1 MKKILT
7 LTVTLLTLAISVQ
20 AQIVITEIMYN
31 NPGTDDYE
39 YIELYNNS
47 MSAVDMTGW
56 TMGGVTY
63 TFSGTLNAGEY
74 IVLCQNPT
82 LIDAAFG
89 ITSTAWDSGAVNN
102 SGETITLSDANGNL
116 IDEVTYDDAAP
127 WPTSPDGDGFTLVL
141 CDVNSDNNDAANWSA
156 ASTPTGFEIGGVP
169 IFANPGAASQCSD
182 DPFVGFASNAIS
194 IAENAGVVAI
204 TISLNNGNGMATT
217 VDVNVGAASTA
228 TDGSDYSYTAQ
239 TVTFPANMPTAEETI
254 TVSII
259 DDSDEEISETIVL
272 ELSNP
277 SNNAT
282 LLNSTY
288 TITIQDNDATID
300 SDLLITGV
308 FDAQP
313 AASGTKGFELQA
325 INNIADLSLYGV
337 ESANNGGGASG
348 AEFVFPN
355 ISLDA
360 GDCIYVVDDS
370 TKFADFFGFNA
381 DFVNSAANINGDDAI
396 VLYKGDEIVDV
407 CGDPNVDGTNEPWE
421 SMDGWAYRVSGT
433 GPDGSSFNLSNWTFS
448 GINAL
453 DGAATNNDAMPAFPT
468 CTYMNVVSMDVVAND
483 DNAVTN
489 EGEAI
494 DIFVL
499 NNDNLPNDWT
509 SLEIID
515 LPSNGSAVVNLDA
528 SITYTPEDDFCDDI
542 DSFEYEV
549 CDGLTCD
556 TAVVMITVNCP
567 LSYPPYDIGTV
578 TTVNM
583 DGLPDS
589 INTSCQIQG
598 IVHGVDLQGG
608 VAIQFTLIDATGGV
622 SVFSPSD
629 LGYTVNEGDQLII
642 QGIIGHFNGLTQM
655 TANII
660 IFGSSGNPTVTPP
673 VVTELNES
681 TESELI
687 RIDGLTVVDPGQWT
701 NTGSGFTVDVTDGVN
716 TYQMRIDNDVDIFGS
731 NAPSASFSAIGI
743 GSQFDN
749 SLPHD
754 EGYQFLPRYM
764 PDLIFGFSANNDAVS
779 TDQNTSVTFDP
790 TSNDNLPDGFD
801 TFTIISGPDEG
812 SIDVMGSS
820 ITYIPN
826 MDYCGNDEI
835 VYEICKNMDCDQGTI
850 AISVVCDS
858 GYPLYDIAT
867 ITTVNADGLPDS
879 LGVSCQLQGIV
890 YGVDLQG
897 ANDNIQF
904 YFIDGT
910 GGTSLFAN
918 TDFGYTVQEGDE
930 IIVQGTIT
938 QFNCLAQITPDTLW
952 LISTG
957 NDLVAPTVVTTLD
970 ESTEG
975 ELIMIE
981 NLTLVDP
988 GQWNPGGS
996 GFNVDVTNGNDTYQM
1011 RIDNDVNLFGAS
1023 APSTPFNAIGL
1034 GGQFDNSAPCDDG
1047 YQFLPRYE
1055 EDIIF
1060 LDATIDKSLSQKIQ
1074 FFPNPTD
1081 GMLNIRSDIQL
1092 DRVIIFNLL
1101 GQKMLES
1108 QNLDNQIEVYNF
1120 PAGIYTIT
1128 FVSGDSFWVTE
1139 FVKR

>member
-1 MKKILT
+1 
-7 LTVTLLTLAISVQ
+7 
-20 AQIVITEIMYN
+20 
-31 NPGTDDYE
+31 
-39 YIELYNNS
+39 
-47 MSAVDMTGW
+47 
-56 TMGGVTY
+56 
-63 TFSGTLNAGEY
+63 
-74 IVLCQNPT
+74 
-82 LIDAAFG
+82 
-89 ITSTAWDSGAVNN
+89 
-102 SGETITLSDANGNL
+102 
-116 IDEVTYDDAAP
+116 
-127 WPTSPDGDGFTLVL
+127 
-141 CDVNSDNNDAANWSA
+141 
-156 ASTPTGFEIGGVP
+156 
-169 IFANPGAASQCSD
+169 
-182 DPFVGFASNAIS
+182 
-194 IAENAGVVAI
+194 
-204 TISLNNGNGMATT
+204 
-217 VDVNVGAASTA
+217 
-228 TDGSDYSYTAQ
+228 
-239 TVTFPANMPTAEETI
+239 
-254 TVSII
+254 
-259 DDSDEEISETIVL
+259 
-272 ELSNP
+272 
-277 SNNAT
+277 
-282 LLNSTY
+282 
-288 TITIQDNDATID
+288 
-300 SDLLITGV
+300 
-308 FDAQP
+308 
-313 AASGTKGFELQA
+313 
-325 INNIADLSLYGV
+325 
-337 ESANNGGGASG
+337 
-348 AEFVFPN
+348 
-355 ISLDA
+355 
-360 GDCIYVVDDS
+360 
-370 TKFADFFGFNA
+370 
-381 DFVNSAANINGDDAI
+381 
-396 VLYKGDEIVDV
+396 
-407 CGDPNVDGTNEPWE
+407 
-421 SMDGWAYRVSGT
+421 
-433 GPDGSSFNLSNWTFS
+433 
-448 GINAL
+448 
-453 DGAATNNDAMPAFPT
+453 
-468 CTYMNVVSMDVVAND
+468 
-483 DNAVTN
+483 
-489 EGEAI
+489 
-494 DIFVL
+494 
-499 NNDNLPNDWT
+499 
-509 SLEIID
+509 
-515 LPSNGSAVVNLDA
+515 
-528 SITYTPEDDFCDDI
+528 
-542 DSFEYEV
+542 
-549 CDGLTCD
+549 
-556 TAVVMITVNCP
+556 
-567 LSYPPYDIGTV
+567 
-578 TTVNM
+578 
-583 DGLPDS
+583 
-589 INTSCQIQG
+589 
-598 IVHGVDLQGG
+598 
-608 VAIQFTLIDATGGV
+608 
-622 SVFSPSD
+622 
-629 LGYTVNEGDQLII
+629 
-642 QGIIGHFNGLTQM
+642 
-655 TANII
+655 
-660 IFGSSGNPTVTPP
+660 
-673 VVTELNES
+673 
-681 TESELI
+681 
-687 RIDGLTVVDPGQWT
+687 
-701 NTGSGFTVDVTDGVN
+701 
-716 TYQMRIDNDVDIFGS
+716 
-731 NAPSASFSAIGI
+731 
-743 GSQFDN
+743 
-749 SLPHD
+749 
-754 EGYQFLPRYM
+754 M